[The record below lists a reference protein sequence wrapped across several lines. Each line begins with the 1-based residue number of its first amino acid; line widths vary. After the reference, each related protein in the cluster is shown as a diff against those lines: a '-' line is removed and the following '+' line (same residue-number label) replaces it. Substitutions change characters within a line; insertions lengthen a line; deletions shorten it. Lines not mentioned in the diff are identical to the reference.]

1 MAGAGGCADTAS
13 SISAFLTAL
22 DHCHLAA
29 CAKAE
34 GDDAGAVPLLAL
46 VLFARSADDRVWR
59 RLYQRDRLRPCQAA
73 EQAAAAPAQSCRVH
87 YHLYRRSVTCELNW
101 RVGQPSVA
109 KLLGH
114 RDSVS
119 AARTLGSDNATIASA
134 SWDQSIRVWR
144 RERDGAWECT
154 ACRQNA
160 HSAPV
165 WGLAAMG
172 DDALVSAC
180 SLGELRIWD
189 VSSLQGERVAA
200 CGPPLALLRGHT
212 DRILGVY
219 AGDAAAGDSRG
230 DGLVLSASRDKTVR
244 VWDPRQPGAAVR
256 VLFGGDATACAYSV
270 ARFGN
275 VLVAGLHESLSCVD
289 IRTWRAE
296 WRLARLS
303 DSPVMAVA
311 VDEAGVVAGDKGGM
325 LRCIVRRPSGGAGTC
340 DRSGGG
346 GGGSAAG
353 PPSSRYGISSST
365 AVGWTPV
372 HPVGDGGY
380 LWPGCHARGV
390 RAVHLAGTRMVTS
403 GNDGDVKFAP
413 RPGQPR
419 AARRL
424 PGWTDATG
432 RSFKLSKSRAAPR
445 RTTQVVDVDCTE
457 EQLVC
462 ASMDGTITV
471 ADFGIGACP
480 LDEGVQECMRAL
492 SLAGSA
498 DERAA
503 CKSSMDAAPSL
514 RTLL

>member
-1 MAGAGGCADTAS
+1 MAGGCADTAS
-13 SISAFLTAL
+13 AISAFLTAL

-29 CAKAE
+29 CAKTE

-46 VLFARSADDRVWR
+46 VLLARSADDWVWR
-59 RLYQRDRLRPCQAA
+59 RLYQRDRLRPRQAA

-87 YHLYRRSVTCELNW
+87 YHLYRRSVACELNW
-101 RVGQPSVA
+101 RIGQPLVA

-144 RERDGAWECT
+144 RERGGAWECT

-160 HSAPV
+160 HDAPV

-180 SLGELRIWD
+180 SLGELRLWD
-189 VSSLQGERVAA
+189 VASLQGERGAA
-200 CGPPLALLRGHT
+200 SSPGPPPPPLALLRGHT
-212 DRILGVY
+212 DRVLGVH

-230 DGLVLSASRDKTVR
+230 DGLLLSASRDRTVR

-256 VLFGGDATACAYSV
+256 VLFGSEATACAYSV

-275 VLVAGLHESLSCVD
+275 VLMAGLHESLSCVD
-289 IRTWRAE
+289 IRTWRGDEAA
-296 WRLARLS
+296 ARPS

-311 VDEAGVVAGDKGGM
+311 VDEAGAVAGDKGGL
-325 LRCIVRRPSGGAGTC
+325 LRCILRRPSGGAGTC
-340 DRSGGG
+340 DGSRGGG
-346 GGGSAAG
+346 GGGSSAG
-353 PPSSRYGISSST
+353 ALRHAG
-365 AVGWTPV
+365 GWTPE
-372 HPVGDGGY
+372 HPVGSGGY

-390 RAVHLAGTRMVTS
+390 RAVHLAGARIVTS
-403 GNDGDVKFAP
+403 GNDGDVKLAS

-424 PGWTDATG
+424 PGWTDATGG

-457 EQLVC
+457 ELLVC
-462 ASMDGTITV
+462 AAMDGTITV
-471 ADFGIGACP
+471 ADFGIDACP
-480 LDEGVQECMRAL
+480 LDEGMQECMRAL